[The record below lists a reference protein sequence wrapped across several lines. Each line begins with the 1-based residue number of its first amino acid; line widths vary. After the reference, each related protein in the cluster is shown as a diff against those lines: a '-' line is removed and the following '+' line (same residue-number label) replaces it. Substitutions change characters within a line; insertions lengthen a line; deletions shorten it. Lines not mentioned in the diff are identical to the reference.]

1 MFQKGVSGNPAGRPK
16 GAKELDRLNYLDLQI
31 WFREMFDTQAA
42 IKNPNERMA
51 FQLQIA
57 DKLLAK
63 VQNLPSSPEESA
75 NNARVRQEM
84 MAALEADLKPV
95 DAPAPEN
102 GNASQS

>member
-31 WFREMFDTQAA
+31 WFKKMFETLED
-42 IKNPNERMA
+42 IDKPSERMT

-63 VQNLPSSPEESA
+63 ITNLPSTPQESA
-75 NNARVRQEM
+75 DNARARQEM
-84 MAALEADLKPV
+84 LAALEADSKLANPS
-95 DAPAPEN
+95 EN
-102 GNASQS
+102 GNAPPQS